1 MALLN
6 KQQLDQ
12 LAESVRNVEK
22 VTDAELVTVLAHAS
36 DDYHYIPTLWAALI
50 ALLTPAVMSFS
61 PFWLDWFELVVL
73 QFSIFLLVAVVFR
86 IPMLRYRLVP
96 AKIKK
101 LRAGMMARRMF
112 LEQGLHHTKGETGVL
127 IFVSEAEH
135 YVEVLVDRGISEKID
150 NQVWQSIVNDFT
162 ADVKAGAVQKGFET
176 CIASVAEVVSDVVPA
191 TEEKNELPDRLILI

>member
-22 VTDAELVTVLAHAS
+22 VTDAELVTVLARAS

>member
-1 MALLN
+1 MTLLN

-22 VTDAELVTVLAHAS
+22 ITDAELVTVLAKAS
-36 DDYHYIPTLWAALI
+36 DQYLYIPTLWAALI
-50 ALLTPAVMSFS
+50 ALLTPVVLSFL
-61 PFWLDWFELVVL
+61 PFWLTGVELMMVQLSVFTL
-73 QFSIFLLVAVVFR
+73 MTLIFRLPL
-86 IPMLRYRLVP
+86 LRYRLVP
-96 AKIKK
+96 KKIKK
-101 LRAGMMARRMF
+101 ARAEMMARRMF
-112 LEQGLHHTKGETGVL
+112 LEQGLHHTKSETGVL

-135 YVEVLVDRGISEKID
+135 YVEVLVDRGISEKVD